1 MTDKRKM
8 LRYRTLL
15 KDELAEVEKCLRQ
28 TNDLVPKPTLQSLH
42 ALITNGGKRLR
53 PALVLL
59 SAHLFDAYDER
70 ALSLGTAMELLHT
83 ATLIH
88 DDFIDSAPVRRNA
101 PTLNAIWNPTIAVL
115 TGDLVFAWAAR
126 LATDGGDTTI
136 IQRFTETL
144 ETICSGEI
152 RQSFKNKH
160 TLPSKDDYYERIY
173 AKTASLFALATETG
187 PRLVGAADEDVDAM
201 WRFGKDLGLAFQIAD
216 DVLDLTGDED
226 ELGKPAGSDL
236 RHGIITLPVLLYLDA
251 HPWARSRLQALLQE
265 REERNRGEAGF
276 NQFIADLRCSDAV
289 KQAYQTA
296 ETHIQEAL
304 EILAAYP
311 PSPYRAAMEEIA
323 RFAVHRR
330 Y

>member
-1 MTDKRKM
+1 MTDKIET

-15 KDELAEVEKCLRQ
+15 KDELAKVEKRLRQ
-28 TNDLVPKPTLQSLH
+28 TNDLVPEPTLRSLH

-59 SAHLFDAYDER
+59 SAHIFNAYGER
-70 ALSLGTAMELLHT
+70 ALSLAAAMELLHT

-88 DDFIDSAPVRRNA
+88 DDLIDSAPVRRNA

-115 TGDLVFAWAAR
+115 TGYLVFAWAAR
-126 LATDGGDTTI
+126 LATDGGDI
-136 IQRFTETL
+136 RLIRRFTETL
-144 ETICSGEI
+144 ETVCSGEI
-152 RQSFKNKH
+152 RQSFKNQRA
-160 TLPSKDDYYERIY
+160 LPSKDDYYERIY

-201 WRFGKDLGLAFQIAD
+201 WCFGKDLGLAFQIAD

-236 RHGIITLPVLLYLDA
+236 RHGIITLPVLLYLDTYPA
-251 HPWARSRLQALLQE
+251 ERRRLQSLLQDRDE
-265 REERNRGEAGF
+265 AGRDEAGF
-276 NQFIADLRCSDAV
+276 DQLITDLRRSNAV
-289 KQAYQTA
+289 HQASKIA
-296 ETHIQEAL
+296 ETHVHEAL
-304 EILAAYP
+304 EILTAYP
-311 PSPYRAAMEEIA
+311 ASPHRAAMEEIA
-323 RFAVHRR
+323 RFAVRRR